1 MKKTPLYNEHIS
13 LNAKMVDFGGYI
25 MPIQYKGIS
34 IEHNC
39 VRNDV
44 GIFDVSH
51 MGEFIV
57 EGKESLIFLENIC
70 SNDIGKINVGNAQ
83 YNCFTNHNGGI
94 VDDLIVYRLN
104 DNKYMLVVNAANIN
118 KDWDWIKENHKN
130 YNCVLKN
137 ISDNT
142 GLISVQ
148 GPKSIDLISK
158 IFNERIGTI
167 KKFLFKNII
176 FDNNDLII
184 SNTGYTGSLGFELYA
199 ENELIP
205 TLWKELLDKGSEF
218 NVNPIGLGARDTLRM
233 EMGYC
238 LYGNDI
244 DDITTPFEANLM
256 WITNL
261 DKDFI
266 GREKVLN
273 SIKNSSK
280 RMINFK
286 MIDRGIPRSGY
297 EIIDDEGNNIGHV
310 TSGTFSPTN
319 KTGIGIGYINN
330 GYKIGEY
337 IFILIRDKSVKAE
350 IIKLPIING

>member
-1 MKKTPLYNEHIS
+1 M
-13 LNAKMVDFGGYI
+13 
-25 MPIQYKGIS
+25 
-34 IEHNC
+34 
-39 VRNDV
+39 
-44 GIFDVSH
+44 
-51 MGEFIV
+51 
-57 EGKESLIFLENIC
+57 
-70 SNDIGKINVGNAQ
+70 
-83 YNCFTNHNGGI
+83 
-94 VDDLIVYRLN
+94 
-104 DNKYMLVVNAANIN
+104 
-118 KDWDWIKENHKN
+118 
-130 YNCVLKN
+130 
-137 ISDNT
+137 
-142 GLISVQ
+142 
-148 GPKSIDLISK
+148 
-158 IFNERIGTI
+158 NERIGTI
-167 KKFLFKNII
+167 KKFSFKNII

-244 DDITTPFEANLM
+244 DDKTTPFEANLM

-297 EIIDDEGNNIGHV
+297 EIIDDEGNNIGFV

-319 KTGIGIGYINN
+319 KQ
-330 GYKIGEY
+330 ELELD
-337 IFILIRDKSVKAE
+337 ILIMDIRLENIFSY
-350 IIKLPIING
+350 

>member
-1 MKKTPLYNEHIS
+1 M
-13 LNAKMVDFGGYI
+13 
-25 MPIQYKGIS
+25 
-34 IEHNC
+34 
-39 VRNDV
+39 
-44 GIFDVSH
+44 
-51 MGEFIV
+51 
-57 EGKESLIFLENIC
+57 
-70 SNDIGKINVGNAQ
+70 
-83 YNCFTNHNGGI
+83 
-94 VDDLIVYRLN
+94 
-104 DNKYMLVVNAANIN
+104 
-118 KDWDWIKENHKN
+118 
-130 YNCVLKN
+130 
-137 ISDNT
+137 
-142 GLISVQ
+142 
-148 GPKSIDLISK
+148 
-158 IFNERIGTI
+158 
-167 KKFLFKNII
+167 
-176 FDNNDLII
+176 
-184 SNTGYTGSLGFELYA
+184 GFELYA

-273 SIKNSSK
+273 SIKNSST

>member
-1 MKKTPLYNEHIS
+1 M
-13 LNAKMVDFGGYI
+13 
-25 MPIQYKGIS
+25 
-34 IEHNC
+34 
-39 VRNDV
+39 
-44 GIFDVSH
+44 
-51 MGEFIV
+51 
-57 EGKESLIFLENIC
+57 
-70 SNDIGKINVGNAQ
+70 
-83 YNCFTNHNGGI
+83 
-94 VDDLIVYRLN
+94 
-104 DNKYMLVVNAANIN
+104 
-118 KDWDWIKENHKN
+118 
-130 YNCVLKN
+130 
-137 ISDNT
+137 
-142 GLISVQ
+142 
-148 GPKSIDLISK
+148 
-158 IFNERIGTI
+158 
-167 KKFLFKNII
+167 
-176 FDNNDLII
+176 
-184 SNTGYTGSLGFELYA
+184 GFELYA

-297 EIIDDEGNNIGHV
+297 EIIDDEGNNIGQV
-310 TSGTFSPTN
+310 TSGTFAPTN
-319 KTGIGIGYINN
+319 RTGIGIGYINN
-330 GYKIGEY
+330 ESKIGEN

-350 IIKLPIING
+350 IIKLPIFNG